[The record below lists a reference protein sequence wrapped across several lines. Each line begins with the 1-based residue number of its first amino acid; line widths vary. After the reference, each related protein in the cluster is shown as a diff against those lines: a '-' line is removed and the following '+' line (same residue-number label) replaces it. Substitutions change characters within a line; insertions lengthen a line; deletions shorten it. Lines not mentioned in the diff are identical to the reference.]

1 MSMSWMFLGSAVAP
15 LLCIPAYGAGAMVGF
30 AVTAIGAALA
40 AVVILP
46 RFTAPAAQEA
56 AAVVDPV

>member
-15 LLCIPAYGAGAMVGF
+15 LLCIPAYGAGAMIGF

-40 AVVILP
+40 AVFLLP
-46 RFTAPAAQEA
+46 RLTAPAVPEA
-56 AAVVDPV
+56 AGVVDPL